1 MAETLNKS
9 FQNSVWDKAEIL
21 NMSAATEA
29 AGAAAHGVWCVMRRG
44 WSWALPGPHLL
55 PSTYHQQA
63 ERRVWHQL
71 HCHGLRFPYTN
82 LLHTQSAWA
91 LGNCR
96 ASTETYS
103 KTAKNPD
110 SGAKGLKT
118 LSGHT
123 SHGVAGEVKE
133 MLARRGGDSA

>member
-1 MAETLNKS
+1 MAETLKKS

-21 NMSAATEA
+21 NMPAATEA

-63 ERRVWHQL
+63 ERGVWHQL

-110 SGAKGLKT
+110 SGAKGLET
-118 LSGHT
+118 LSGHI
-123 SHGVAGEVKE
+123 SHGLAGEVKE
-133 MLARRGGDSA
+133 MLARRGGNSA